1 MNLIEINNL
10 NFLNITIQMIHN
22 SMTQNFLNSNTY
34 SLKLLQAE
42 IEHEI

>member
-10 NFLNITIQMIHN
+10 NFLNITIQMIYN